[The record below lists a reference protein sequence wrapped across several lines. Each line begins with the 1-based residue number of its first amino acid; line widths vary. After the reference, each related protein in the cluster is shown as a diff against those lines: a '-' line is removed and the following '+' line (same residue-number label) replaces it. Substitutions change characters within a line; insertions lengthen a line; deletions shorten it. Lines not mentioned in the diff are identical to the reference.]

1 MKIQSLRWLFGGGA
15 LCLVVVL
22 AVVLGS
28 SAAGA
33 HGVQVASDPLPNA
46 QLQETPEL
54 ISVTF
59 SEPIEPSVSTIQLWD
74 QNARQVPLGRFEFF
88 DDPKQMAV
96 HVPSELSAGIYTVV
110 WRNLST
116 VDGHT
121 WSGSFPFTMLGPGGE
136 APSGAVPGGGAG

>member
-59 SEPIEPSVSTIQLWD
+59 NEPIEPSVSTIQLWD
-74 QNARQVPLGRFEFF
+74 QNARQVQLGAPEF
-88 DDPKQMAV
+88 
-96 HVPSELSAGIYTVV
+96 SEDRKTMTVTAPAALS
-110 WRNLST
+110 
-116 VDGHT
+116 
-121 WSGSFPFTMLGPGGE
+121 PGTL
-136 APSGAVPGGGAG
+136 